1 MSFYQY
7 FKENFSQ
14 EKPLAPTAS
23 VAKGTRVVIH
33 AKHDVGPVKMVMTTK
48 EDTTVDQIINDVK
61 QDDPSIT
68 TAVVYPATDTN
79 LQVNE
84 MTDDKLAGYI
94 SSVSHELTKPKI
106 EPKRRSPDKMRKSI
120 GGMAQARRKLAD
132 RDRMRQPVEEEDE
145 QQQVAT
151 TPQDAAKQQQVANID
166 RMIAQRQAQMASL
179 RQNADR
185 AQQQVQ
191 AKQKEIDQLMRQ
203 KGAVT

>member
-7 FKENFSQ
+7 FKENFTQ
-14 EKPLAPTAS
+14 EKPIAASAS
-23 VAKGTRVVIH
+23 VPKGTRVIIH
-33 AKHDVGPVKMVMTTK
+33 AKHDVGPVKLVMTTK
-48 EDTTVDQIINDVK
+48 EDTTAEQIIHDVK
-61 QDDPSIT
+61 QDDPSIV
-68 TAVVYPATDTN
+68 TAVVYLATDN
-79 LQVNE
+79 QVTE

-145 QQQVAT
+145 QQQVSA

-166 RMIAQRQAQMASL
+166 RMIAQRQAQMANL

-185 AQQQVQ
+185 AQQQVR